1 VRVQERWRIVVAA
14 VGEVEEGENTVVTG
28 MPIAIIAAASR
39 VPTTAA
45 AYFNNNNNSQWEYV
59 STPKQR
65 LLLRLVRGVKM
76 EVMIIIN
83 ANNNISNCR
92 GRGIWMRV
100 TDRVAVVVVF
110 PVVNHTTAKMTVMF
124 RVEEGGRIP
133 MNYSTVCW
141 GRVLTRFDH
150 RLT

>member
-1 VRVQERWRIVVAA
+1 

-92 GRGIWMRV
+92 GRGI
-100 TDRVAVVVVF
+100 
-110 PVVNHTTAKMTVMF
+110 
-124 RVEEGGRIP
+124 
-133 MNYSTVCW
+133 
-141 GRVLTRFDH
+141 
-150 RLT
+150 